1 MKLCF
6 HKTKLGEGTMF
17 GKNKLTEKPSDN
29 DFDKQIDN
37 IIAGYN
43 HNEKIQHIQAGS
55 NAQLENKIN
64 SLIDLFNQELDYQ
77 KLRLKVVNDAAH
89 SGMWYM
95 KIDDNLN
102 IEYAIWSDEFRRMT
116 GFKDERDFPNEV
128 NSWSDR
134 LHPDDAGNTLEKF
147 GNCIS
152 DFSGKTVY
160 DVNYRLKIKD
170 GTYKWFKA
178 TGHTIRDEK
187 GHPVEIIGIFIDI
200 DEQIK
205 NERELDY
212 TVKRYEA
219 IDEILSEGSWNMR
232 VTGNDPTS
240 PNNEFW
246 WSNQF
251 RNLLG
256 YNNESDFPNK
266 LNSWSDKLHPEDK
279 QRTLDAFSKHILD
292 YSGKTPFDLD
302 YRLQK
307 KDGRYGWFHAIGQTI
322 RKPNGEPILVAG
334 AIRDITSE
342 KAKETFT
349 RELDGLI
356 RDLSGSIGEITE
368 AVASTTQT
376 TMDITNKQVEIKKAT
391 EISKAVTDETM
402 KLVDLIL
409 NISSQTNLLAL
420 NASIEAARAGEAG
433 KGFSVVAEEV
443 RKLANSSQGAVD
455 SITKSLNGME
465 TANNDIMSRI
475 NDISD
480 LIEGQSSS
488 MQEINASVEE
498 VNSMTTKIADMAQD
512 L

>member
-1 MKLCF
+1 MCV
-6 HKTKLGEGTMF
+6 GGGTMF

-29 DFDKQIDN
+29 
-37 IIAGYN
+37 
-43 HNEKIQHIQAGS
+43 
-55 NAQLENKIN
+55 
-64 SLIDLFNQELDYQ
+64 
-77 KLRLKVVNDAAH
+77 
-89 SGMWYM
+89 
-95 KIDDNLN
+95 
-102 IEYAIWSDEFRRMT
+102 
-116 GFKDERDFPNEV
+116 
-128 NSWSDR
+128 
-134 LHPDDAGNTLEKF
+134 
-147 GNCIS
+147 
-152 DFSGKTVY
+152 
-160 DVNYRLKIKD
+160 
-170 GTYKWFKA
+170 
-178 TGHTIRDEK
+178 
-187 GHPVEIIGIFIDI
+187 
-200 DEQIK
+200 
-205 NERELDY
+205 
-212 TVKRYEA
+212 
-219 IDEILSEGSWNMR
+219 
-232 VTGNDPTS
+232 
-240 PNNEFW
+240 
-246 WSNQF
+246 
-251 RNLLG
+251 
-256 YNNESDFPNK
+256 DFPNK

-322 RKPNGEPILVAG
+322 RKPNGEPVLVAG

-488 MQEINASVEE
+488 MQGINASIEE